1 MGDAGPVHVT
11 VNIVWGGLVVLLGTA
26 VTGRPTLLPSYRPFS
41 DTTITI
47 RTVSST
53 LQFDP
58 PRISV
63 RQGTR
68 VTLRLVNEGTLPHNL
83 VIAKTEDDLDALAE
97 AASKVGGD
105 YVPLALKEKMITWTT
120 LASPGQT
127 VEVTFTVPAA
137 GEYPYACL
145 MSGHSMSMLGVLRSL
160 R

>member
-1 MGDAGPVHVT
+1 MIALLLLSL
-11 VNIVWGGLVVLLGTA
+11 GLTD
-26 VTGRPTLLPSYRPFS
+26 RPPP
-41 DTTITI
+41 DTMITI

-53 LQFDP
+53 LQFDRV
-58 PRISV
+58 RISA

-83 VIAKTEDDLDALAE
+83 VVAKNDDDLDALAE
-97 AASKVGGD
+97 AASKAGGD
-105 YVPLALKEKMITWTT
+105 YVPLALKEKMIAWTR

-127 VEVTFTVPAA
+127 VEVTFVMPLP

>member
-1 MGDAGPVHVT
+1 MTLLAG
-11 VNIVWGGLVVLLGTA
+11 IAMLVGTA
-26 VTGRPTLLPSYRPFS
+26 VTGRPAVLPSYGPSS

-53 LQFDP
+53 LQFDQ

-68 VTLRLVNEGTLPHNL
+68 LTLRLVNEGTLPHNL
-83 VIAKTEDDLDALAE
+83 VVARNDDDLDALAD
-97 AASKVGGD
+97 AASKAGGD
-105 YVPLALKEKMITWTT
+105 YIPLALKEKMIAWTR

-127 VEVTFTVPAA
+127 VEVTFVVPPP

>member
-1 MGDAGPVHVT
+1 M
-11 VNIVWGGLVVLLGTA
+11 IVLFLLGT
-26 VTGRPTLLPSYRPFS
+26 VFTDRPTVLPSYRLS
-41 DTTITI
+41 ADTTITI
-47 RTVSST
+47 RSVSST

-58 PRISV
+58 ARISA

-83 VIAKTEDDLDALAE
+83 VVARTDDDLDALAE
-97 AASKVGGD
+97 AASKGGGD
-105 YVPLALKEKMITWTT
+105 YVPLALKEKMIAWTR

-127 VEVTFTVPAA
+127 VEVTFVMPPP
-137 GEYPYACL
+137 GEYPYVCL

>member
-1 MGDAGPVHVT
+1 MLLWAAVA
-11 VNIVWGGLVVLLGTA
+11 LGTA
-26 VTGRPTLLPSYRPFS
+26 ATCRPTVLPSCRLTT
-41 DTTITI
+41 DTVITV

-53 LQFDP
+53 LQFDTP
-58 PRISV
+58 KISV

-68 VTLRLVNEGTLPHNL
+68 LTIRLVNEGTLPHNL
-83 VIAKTEDDLDALAE
+83 VVARTDDDLDALAE
-97 AASKVGGD
+97 AASKAGGD
-105 YVPLALKEKMITWTT
+105 YVPLGLKEKMIAWTK

-127 VEVTFTVPAA
+127 VEVTFVVPPP

>member
-1 MGDAGPVHVT
+1 LGDAGFVRRT
-11 VNIVWGGLVVLLGTA
+11 VILVWGIGLLMGTA
-26 VTGRPTLLPSYRPFS
+26 SSWRPAN
-41 DTTITI
+41 DTTMTI

-53 LQFDP
+53 LQFDQ

-83 VIAKTEDDLDALAE
+83 VIAKADDDLDALAE
-97 AASKVGGD
+97 AASKAGGD
-105 YVPLALKEKMITWTT
+105 YVPLALKEKMIAWTK

-127 VEVTFTVPAA
+127 VEVTFIVPPA

-160 R
+160 K

>member
-1 MGDAGPVHVT
+1 M
-11 VNIVWGGLVVLLGTA
+11 LLLGTA
-26 VTGRPTLLPSYRPFS
+26 VTGRPAVLPSDRLA
-41 DTTITI
+41 DTTVTV

-53 LQFDP
+53 LQFDT

-68 VTLRLVNEGTLPHNL
+68 LTIRLVNEGTLPHNL
-83 VIAKTEDDLDALAE
+83 VVARTDDDLDALAE
-97 AASKVGGD
+97 AASKTGGD
-105 YVPLALKEKMITWTT
+105 YVPLALKEKMIAWTR

-127 VEVTFTVPAA
+127 VEVTFVVPPP

>member
-1 MGDAGPVHVT
+1 MGSVFPDRPPV
-11 VNIVWGGLVVLLGTA
+11 
-26 VTGRPTLLPSYRPFS
+26 LPSYRLPG
-41 DTTITI
+41 DTTVTI

-58 PRISV
+58 VRISA

-83 VIAKTEDDLDALAE
+83 VVARTDDDLDALAE
-97 AASKVGGD
+97 AASKAGGD
-105 YVPLALKEKMITWTT
+105 YVPLALKEKMIAWTR

-127 VEVTFTVPAA
+127 VEVTFVMPPP